1 MKEAVKKKPAI
12 GNNMKIMIAAHLCTP
27 AINGS
32 PGNCVGKVPIINNAN
47 PISARVIAPRFNL
60 TGALNWSNIAKARI
74 DKLKI

>member
-1 MKEAVKKKPAI
+1 MKEAAKKKPAV
-12 GNNMKIMIAAHLCTP
+12 GNKMKIIIADHLCMP

-32 PGNCVGKVPIINNAN
+32 PWNCVGKVPIINNAK